1 MLLLD
6 RTRHAFQPNYRKL
19 LTRLPGLST
28 GPWLTVG
35 RGDFQSWHKWVLFV
49 VTISLLL
56 GAFGAIFKSQIV
68 RALPAAMEVAAP
80 PVGILHF
87 IDKGIDSWKPMNL
100 ASTIFHSPARNRLYE
115 AILDFQVSGAQGMNG
130 PLSEFADSRKF
141 QYPITSLLYLELLD
155 SIGLGTIPDLNTLD
169 LIFFLGNILL
179 ILYLAN
185 RCFIASI
192 GNAVAPRSGTNYP
205 DRVLLSVLTLTAA
218 ITYYPNFMS
227 LVYGNIQLW
236 IDFLLTAA
244 FVAWLSGRLFLV
256 GILIALATAIKPQLG
271 ALLIWAVLWNQWS
284 FCAGFLCAAIPV
296 GLASLVHF
304 GLHNNLAYL
313 DLLSF
318 LSQHGE
324 RFYLNESINGIVH
337 RLIENGSP
345 HALAGDIEGYAP
357 YRPIA
362 YTATLIAG
370 VTFGLLALL
379 PAILRRGETPT
390 ITDFALASI
399 CFTIGSP
406 IVWPYHYGILL
417 PAFVIALKGVVDEP
431 ASAGKSG
438 IALTLGVSWVL
449 CASYMPFF
457 RLIYRSPWN
466 LLSNPHFFGAVLLLL
481 VLFRCGRAW
490 QRHSPQ
496 ARNKV
501 GMWSPIAD

>member
-1 MLLLD
+1 MRFPD
-6 RTRHAFQPNYRKL
+6 RTRNAFQHNYYKSP
-19 LTRLPGLST
+19 TRLHGLCL
-28 GPWLTVG
+28 GPWLRFG
-35 RGDFQSWHKWVLFV
+35 RGDFESWHKAALLV
-49 VTISLLL
+49 VAISVSM
-56 GAFGAIFKSQIV
+56 GAGSVIFKSRIV
-68 RALPAAMEVAAP
+68 RALPAAMEVAGP

-87 IDKGIDSWKPMNL
+87 IDHAINSWKPMKL
-100 ASTIFHSPARNRLYE
+100 ALRISHSADKDRLYE
-115 AILDFQVSGAQGMNG
+115 AVGDFQLSGAQGTNG

-141 QYPITSLLYLELLD
+141 QYPLTSLLPLELLD
-155 SIGLGTIPDLNTLD
+155 SIGLGTIPDLNALN
-169 LIFFLGNILL
+169 LILFVGNILL
-179 ILYLAN
+179 ILNLAN

-205 DRVLLSVLTLTAA
+205 DRVLLSVVTLAAA

-244 FVAWLSGRLFLV
+244 FVAWLSRRFFLV

-271 ALLIWAVLWNQWS
+271 ALLIWAVLWKQWS

-296 GLASLVHF
+296 GLTSLVHF

-357 YRPIA
+357 YRPIV

-370 VTFGLLALL
+370 AMFGLLALL
-379 PAILRRGETPT
+379 PAILRRGETPR

-417 PAFVIALKGVVDEP
+417 PASVVALKGVLEEP
-431 ASAGKSG
+431 ASPGKSRVA
-438 IALTLGVSWVL
+438 ITLGLSWVL

-457 RLIYRSPWN
+457 RLIYQTPWN
-466 LLSNPHFFGAVLLLL
+466 LVSNPQFFGAVLLLL

-496 ARNKV
+496 VRNKV
-501 GMWSPIAD
+501 GIWSPIAD